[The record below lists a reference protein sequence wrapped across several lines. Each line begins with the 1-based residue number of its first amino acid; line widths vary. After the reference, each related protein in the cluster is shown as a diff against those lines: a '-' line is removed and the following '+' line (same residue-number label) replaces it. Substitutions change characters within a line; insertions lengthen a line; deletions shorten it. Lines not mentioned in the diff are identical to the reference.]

1 MRHLSRVKMKIPS
14 NSDDI
19 GCSNL
24 ANRPTTWQ
32 EIKLNLECTQ
42 ESSSSFAM
50 LGETGQPFLRV
61 RLTFPYLMQQWSMN

>member
-1 MRHLSRVKMKIPS
+1 MKIPS

-24 ANRPTTWQ
+24 ANRPTNWQ
-32 EIKLNLECTQ
+32 EIKLNLVSTQ
-42 ESSSSFAM
+42 QSSRSVAM

-61 RLTFPYLMQQWSMN
+61 RVSFPYLMQQRSMN

>member
-1 MRHLSRVKMKIPS
+1 MTDINRAVSQVHVLKKKIFSLAIERSASFICRVKVKISS

-32 EIKLNLECTQ
+32 EIKLN
-42 ESSSSFAM
+42 
-50 LGETGQPFLRV
+50 
-61 RLTFPYLMQQWSMN
+61 